1 MNSTLKIKRADTVSD
16 SKEKIE
22 TFNVFWSAEIVKLE
36 VKWKIDHLKIIK
48 FIRSIGYRRFDMGK
62 DYIFVQ
68 IVDRVIDE
76 ITVTHIQDMIM
87 SYVNNLIYNSDEIH
101 ESGITR
107 NQLLSKFYT
116 SPAIYFNERKLS
128 TLGVETNLTM
138 NSDTKENSFIYYLNG
153 FVKCSSSGYE
163 VHDYKELDGHIFKN
177 QIKNRNFKKHSTE
190 GVFKQFVYNISG
202 KNEQRSLALQTII
215 GYLLHGYFETK
226 MKAVNLTDSSIS
238 DVAEGRTGKTLLGKA
253 IAQIKNVCEISG
265 KDFDPANKHKYAT
278 ASIDTQIIFLND
290 LKKKFNFEDLFNDIS
305 EAITV
310 DRKNLQPFQVRT
322 KMIIAA
328 NDTFRIEGASAKDR
342 VIEFELGEHYNAN
355 YSPED
360 EFKCWFFADWN
371 NDEWLKFDNFM
382 MNCITLYLKHGVI
395 EASPINL
402 DKRKQIQHT
411 NLDFVEFMEEKIE
424 NGEIRR
430 GPDYDKTELHNKFLA
445 NYPEYEYDRWL
456 KRTGNFTKYLKRYA
470 SYSIHLKGKIIERR
484 SNGASY
490 IKFAKIED
498 EPLKLK
504 F

>member
-1 MNSTLKIKRADTVSD
+1 MNPTLKVKRANTVSNP
-16 SKEKIE
+16 EENIE
-22 TFNVFWSAEIVKLE
+22 TINIFWFAEIVKSE
-36 VKWKIDHLKIIK
+36 TKWKIDHLKLIR
-48 FIRSIGYRRFDMGK
+48 FIRSKGYRRFDIGK

-68 IVDRVIDE
+68 IIDRVIDE
-76 ITVTHIQDMIM
+76 ITVTNIQDMIIDYINYL
-87 SYVNNLIYNSDEIH
+87 SYDDELKH

-107 NQLLSKFYT
+107 DQLLSKFYT
-116 SPAIYFNERKLS
+116 SPAIYFNDRKQS
-128 TLGVETNLTM
+128 VLGNEPGLKM
-138 NSDTKENSFIYYLNG
+138 NSDTKDYSFIYYANG
-153 FVKCSSSGYE
+153 FVKCSANGYQI
-163 VHDYKELDGHIFKN
+163 HKYKKLEGHIFKN
-177 QIKNRNFKKHSTE
+177 QIKNREFKNYSTE
-190 GVFKQFVYNISG
+190 GMFRQFVLNISG
-202 KNEQRSLALQTII
+202 KNEQRFLALQTII

-226 MKAVNLTDSSIS
+226 MKAINLTDSSIS

-265 KDFDPANKHKYAT
+265 KDFDPTNKHKYAT

-290 LKKKFNFEDLFNDIS
+290 LKKKFNFESLFNDIS

-360 EFKCWFFADWN
+360 EFKCWFFSDWN
-371 NDEWLKFDNFM
+371 SDEWLKFDNFM
-382 MNCITLYLKHGVI
+382 MNCISLYLKHDVI
-395 EASPINL
+395 NAPPINL

-411 NLDFVEFMEEKIE
+411 NRDFVEFMEEKIE
-424 NGEIRR
+424 TGEIRK
-430 GPDYDKTELHNKFLA
+430 GIDYNKTELHNQFLE
-445 NYPEYEYDRWL
+445 NYPEYREDRWL
-456 KRTGNFTKYLKRYA
+456 KRTGNFTKYLKSYA
-470 SYSIHLKGKIIERR
+470 SYSIHLKGKIKERR
-484 SNGASY
+484 TNGESL

-498 EPLKLK
+498 EPLKLE